1 MLSLQCCITSPLLSS
16 APHILSLYFSSSSIS
31 LFRRKAACMFA
42 TDIAS
47 RYDPHPP
54 SSLSYPIV
62 SCSAQSMS
70 LTSLQLHFLPPFTPF
85 LSFPSL
91 AQRTRLPRHRLGG
104 AGGCTRRHEHVHT
117 QSGPHSEVLR
127 PPPSVRQP
135 PILLSLLSTIT
146 LKSFYLFFFCG
157 TMGCVDLL

>member
-1 MLSLQCCITSPLLSS
+1 MLSLQCRITSSLLSS

-54 SSLSYPIV
+54 SSLSFPIL
-62 SCSAQSMS
+62 SYSAQSMS
-70 LTSLQLHFLPPFTPF
+70 LTSLPLHFLRPFTPF